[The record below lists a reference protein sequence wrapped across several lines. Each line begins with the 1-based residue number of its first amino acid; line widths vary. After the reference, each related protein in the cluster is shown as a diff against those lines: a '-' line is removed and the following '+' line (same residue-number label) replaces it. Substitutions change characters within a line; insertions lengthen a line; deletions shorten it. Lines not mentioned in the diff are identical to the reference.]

1 MPTPPPLYMFVTFNG
16 LIESFSTM
24 RLLKVM
30 PECDEVIFS
39 NKLSFER
46 QAAMLNN
53 KAPIISNREEF
64 MALQKAVM

>member
-1 MPTPPPLYMFVTFNG
+1 M
-16 LIESFSTM
+16 ESFSTM

-30 PECDEVIFS
+30 PERDDAIFS

-53 KAPIISNREEF
+53 TAPIISKREEF
-64 MALQKAVM
+64 IVLQKGCNVKKGFS